1 MENTL
6 DYYQIQTKPDVWQK
20 ILELNPIAIDEHFME
35 TFAGENSLYNQ
46 VPNLKKE
53 WCEIT
58 RGKDI
63 FDYDFENSKVTCIYT
78 NPPFKAN
85 IPNAKNV
92 FKYKNCVYFFLE
104 YFITKFPK
112 LNKIGFLINSKS
124 YQSITPK
131 RMAKLNRLGFYV
143 TSMTMLNCDYWYGLY
158 WFIIFE
164 REPTNKDFIK
174 VIEPTFCK

>member
-1 MENTL
+1 MNQSCT
-6 DYYQIQTKPDVWQK
+6 YQEIQTDPNIWQK
-20 ILELNPIAIDEHFME
+20 LLELNPIDFNEHFME
-35 TFAGENSLYNQ
+35 PFAGENSLYDQ
-46 VPNLKKE
+46 VPNSKKE

-63 FDYDFENSKVTCIYT
+63 FDYDFKNSQVTCIYT

-85 IPNAKNV
+85 IPDAKNI
-92 FKYKNCVYFFLE
+92 FKYKNCVYYFLE
-104 YFITKFPK
+104 YFISKLSK

-143 TSMTMLNCDYWYGLY
+143 TSMTMLNCDYWFGLY
-158 WFIIFE
+158 WFIVLE
-164 REPTNKDFIK
+164 RNPTNKDFIK
-174 VIEPTFCK
+174 VIENTFRK